1 MLKKVLTILLPIVL
15 PFLLYFAYAALAKR
29 GAGASGRVPSLSDS
43 PWPWLGMSGV
53 ALMAAALISYRFVF
67 SNPGGPD
74 ATVIP
79 NRYIDGEIQDY
90 QIRER
95 RDIDAANGP

>member
-15 PFLLYFAYAALAKR
+15 PFLLYFAYVALAKR
-29 GAGASGRVPSLSDS
+29 GAGASGRVPSLSAS

-53 ALMAAALISYRFVF
+53 VLMAAVLISYRFVF

-74 ATVIP
+74 TTVIP
-79 NRYIDGEIQDY
+79 NRYIDGEIQEY

-95 RDIDAANGP
+95 QDIDAANGP

>member
-1 MLKKVLTILLPIVL
+1 MLKKVLTIVLPILL

-43 PWPWLGMSGV
+43 PWPWLGVSGV
-53 ALMAAALISYRFVF
+53 ALMAAVLISYRFVF
-67 SNPGGPD
+67 SDPGGPG

-79 NRYIDGEIQDY
+79 DRYIDGEIQQY
-90 QIRER
+90 QIIEGE
-95 RDIDAANGP
+95 DIDAANGP